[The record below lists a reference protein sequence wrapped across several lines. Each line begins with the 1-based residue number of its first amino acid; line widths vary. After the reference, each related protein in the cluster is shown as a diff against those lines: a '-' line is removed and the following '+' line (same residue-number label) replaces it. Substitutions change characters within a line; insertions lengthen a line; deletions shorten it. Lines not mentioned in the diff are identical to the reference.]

1 MDKEVLFS
9 QEIKFWKSLIFKMI
23 LAIGISLFISS
34 YVSEFISHQVEKVVA
49 LNGSAGVAI
58 NTFISLF
65 IGTVIISLCTRYIVL
80 KRVNRVLKAM
90 TKAANGDLTVRID
103 DKFKDEIGQLSA
115 EFNHMLAQIGTVIEK
130 ANKASTDVSEYTKE
144 FTAITE
150 QSSYTVET
158 ISGAIGGIASSAEG
172 QLRQL
177 DLLSSSAGLII
188 KDMDHVSS
196 AVQAVAATANETN
209 QKAGL
214 GLQLIKQT
222 IGKMNTINESVHQST
237 EVVNALGEKSKE
249 ISTIVALITSITDQT
264 NLLALNASIEAAR
277 AGEAGKGFAV
287 VADEVR
293 KLAEESGKA
302 ADNIR
307 TLVDDILNQTSGAV
321 NAINSGTKFVDEGRE
336 SVEQTGDA
344 FKNIVDYVQQISLR
358 TNEVTNIV
366 LRVNDKASQTGD
378 AVKEIVEIAND
389 TSSGL
394 QHIAVSIEQQTASN
408 EEIASSA
415 NVLQSM
421 SNDLQ
426 AEISQFKVK

>member
-130 ANKASTDVSEYTKE
+130 AHKASTDVSEYTKE

-150 QSSYTVET
+150 QSSHTVET

-302 ADNIR
+302 ADKIR
-307 TLVDDILNQTSGAV
+307 TLVDDILSQTSSAV
-321 NAINSGTKFVDEGRE
+321 NAINSGTQFVDEGRE
-336 SVEQTGDA
+336 AVEQTGGA

-358 TNEVTNIV
+358 ANEVTNIV
-366 LRVNDKASQTGD
+366 LRVNDKAGQTGD
-378 AVKEIVEIAND
+378 AVKEIVEIANN

-426 AEISQFKVK
+426 AEISQFKVR

>member
-58 NTFISLF
+58 NTLISLF

-130 ANKASTDVSEYTKE
+130 AHKASTDVSEYTKE

-150 QSSYTVET
+150 QSSHTVET

-302 ADNIR
+302 ADKIR
-307 TLVDDILNQTSGAV
+307 TLVDDILSQTSSAV
-321 NAINSGTKFVDEGRE
+321 NAINSGTQFVDEGRE
-336 SVEQTGDA
+336 AVEQTGGA

-358 TNEVTNIV
+358 ANEVTDIV
-366 LRVNDKASQTGD
+366 LRVNDKAGQTGD
-378 AVKEIVEIAND
+378 AVKEIVEIANN

-426 AEISQFKVK
+426 AEISQFKVR

>member
-130 ANKASTDVSEYTKE
+130 AHKASTDVSEYTKE

-150 QSSYTVET
+150 QSSHTVET
-158 ISGAIGGIASSAEG
+158 ISGAIGGIATSAEG

-209 QKAGL
+209 QKADL

-302 ADNIR
+302 ADKIR
-307 TLVDDILNQTSGAV
+307 TLVDDILSQTSSAV
-321 NAINSGTKFVDEGRE
+321 NAINSGTQFVDEGRE
-336 SVEQTGDA
+336 AVEQTGGA

-358 TNEVTNIV
+358 ANEVTDIV
-366 LRVNDKASQTGD
+366 LRVNDKAGQTGD
-378 AVKEIVEIAND
+378 AVKEIVEIANN

-426 AEISQFKVK
+426 AEISQFKVR

>member
-130 ANKASTDVSEYTKE
+130 AHKASTDVSEYTKE

-150 QSSYTVET
+150 QSSHTVET

-302 ADNIR
+302 ADKIR
-307 TLVDDILNQTSGAV
+307 TLVDDILSQTSSAV
-321 NAINSGTKFVDEGRE
+321 NAINSGTQFVDEGRE
-336 SVEQTGDA
+336 AVEQTGGA

-358 TNEVTNIV
+358 ANEVTDIV
-366 LRVNDKASQTGD
+366 LRVNDKAGQTGD
-378 AVKEIVEIAND
+378 AVKEIVEIANN

-426 AEISQFKVK
+426 AEISQFKVR

>member
-1 MDKEVLFS
+1 MEKEVLFS
-9 QEIKFWKSLIFKMI
+9 QKIKFWKSLIFKMI

-80 KRVNRVLKAM
+80 KRINCVLKAM

-103 DKFKDEIGQLSA
+103 DKFKDEIGQLST
-115 EFNHMLAQIGTVIEK
+115 EFNHMLTQIGTVIEK

-150 QSSYTVET
+150 QSSKTVET
-158 ISGAIGGIASSAEG
+158 ISDAIGSIASSAEG

-177 DLLSSSAGLII
+177 DLLSGSADLII
-188 KDMDHVSS
+188 KDMDHASS
-196 AVQAVAATANETN
+196 AVQAVADIANETN
-209 QKAGL
+209 QKADL
-214 GLQLIKQT
+214 GLQLIEQT
-222 IGKMNTINESVHQST
+222 IDKMNTINDSVHQST

-415 NVLQSM
+415 NVLQTM